1 MASQTTW
8 VFNVNDLNIKALFW
22 VGKRK
27 RKKKK
32 KIGFKKLDKD
42 VAVFLRDFCIA

>member
-22 VGKRK
+22 VGKRE
-27 RKKKK
+27 KKKK
-32 KIGFKKLDKD
+32 RL
-42 VAVFLRDFCIA
+42 VLRN